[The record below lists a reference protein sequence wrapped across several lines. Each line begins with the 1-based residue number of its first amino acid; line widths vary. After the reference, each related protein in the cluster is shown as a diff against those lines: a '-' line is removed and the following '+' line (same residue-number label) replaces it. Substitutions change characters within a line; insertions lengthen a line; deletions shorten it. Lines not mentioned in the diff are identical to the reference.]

1 MVFVNKYRHNSI
13 CGICK
18 QGQTCKIWGICK
30 QVQIWLDLKTSR
42 DLLGLGAFDGNLGSV
57 KNAQTAQTLANPRK
71 LAQTH

>member
-30 QVQIWLDLKTSR
+30 QVQIWLDLKTSK
-42 DLLGLGAFDGNLGSV
+42 DLFGHGAFDRNLRNKMVTSV
-57 KNAQTAQTLANPRK
+57 DFVDLLRINGY
-71 LAQTH
+71 